1 MKTWFLILLVLFS
14 QAINAQQDSSK
25 VLQAVDQMEKALV
38 AKDSVTL
45 VKLLHPS
52 MVFGHSNG
60 WTQTKA
66 DVLNDMS
73 RKFLIYEKMDRQSL
87 SITINKKFAYV
98 RERVVVEGNVNGTAF
113 KLTLFVLQLWIE
125 TKKGWQLLSR
135 QSAKQ

>member
-87 SITINKKFAYV
+87 SITINKKYAHV
-98 RERVVVEGNVNGTAF
+98 KERVVVEGNVNGTAF

>member
-1 MKTWFLILLVLFS
+1 MKNLFLIILVLYT
-14 QAINAQQDSSK
+14 QAINAQQDTSK

-38 AKDSVTL
+38 SKDSLTL

-52 MVFGHSNG
+52 MAFGHSNG
-60 WTQTKA
+60 WTQSKF

-73 RKFLIYEKMDRQSL
+73 RKFLIYEKMDRLSL
-87 SITINKKFAYV
+87 SIIMNKKYAHV
-98 RERVVVEGNVNGTAF
+98 KEKVMVEGNMNGTAF
-113 KLTLFVLQLWIE
+113 KLTLFVLQLWVE

>member
-1 MKTWFLILLVLFS
+1 MKTWCLILLVLYS
-14 QAINAQQDSSK
+14 EATNAQQDTSK

-60 WTQTKA
+60 WTQTKT

-87 SITINKKFAYV
+87 SIATNKKYAHV
-98 RERVVVEGNVNGTAF
+98 KERVVVEGNVNGTAF

>member
-1 MKTWFLILLVLFS
+1 MKNWVLIFLIFCT
-14 QAINAQQDSSK
+14 QAINAQQDTSK

-38 AKDSVTL
+38 VRDSAAL

-60 WTQTKA
+60 WTQTKS

-87 SITINKKFAYV
+87 SISINKKYAHV
-98 RERVVVEGNVNGTAF
+98 KERVVVEGNVNGTAF
-113 KLTLFVLQLWIE
+113 KLTLFVLQLWVE

>member
-87 SITINKKFAYV
+87 SITINKKFAHV
-98 RERVVVEGNVNGTAF
+98 KERVVVEGNVNGTAF